1 MFISRRR
8 LAPTRPCNGTVTV
21 EAMKIGDYA
30 FLSDC
35 RSAALVGRNGSVD
48 WYCVPRFDSPS
59 VFARLLDGSA
69 GHWWLRPEGDYD
81 HKWCY
86 IDDTLVLRT
95 VFEGES
101 GRVQLTEALALEPG
115 SRGHEI
121 GKRSPNVLLRR
132 IEGLDGRVEMATE
145 FAPRFE
151 YGLTTPHID
160 GADKELVVSGGPVML
175 KLPTNVAMDYESGT
189 ATATFTVNAGE
200 TAEFALS
207 YAPTYGVEEPME
219 LDVGSALNDTIESW
233 RSWVEI
239 HDRYQGDHAG
249 EVQRSALVLQGLTF
263 QPTGAVI
270 AAATTSLPEE
280 VGGKLNWD
288 YRFAW
293 LRDLSLTMRAQW
305 VAACPDEADRLFRFI
320 ARAGGSFA
328 GENVQIVYG
337 VEGERD
343 LTERTLDH
351 LSGWRNSKPVHV
363 GNDAWDQV
371 QLDVLGEVLD
381 AACLLKDQLGD
392 LDEEMQSFLTG
403 LADRAAECWQQPD
416 AGMWEARDQQRQYL
430 SSKVMCWVALDRALK
445 LADCLGSEAD
455 PQRWS
460 STREDIREAVLEQGW
475 SHKIGAYAGAFGSDE
490 LDASVLLLPL
500 VGFLPAGDERMRA
513 TIDVVESELGG
524 PGLIRRWPGEESG
537 FVICTYWLV
546 ECLALAGELER
557 ARKWF
562 DRATSFANDLG
573 LLAEEGDLH
582 SHELLGNYPQAFSH
596 VGLINAAWRL
606 TEATSG
612 KDTETKGAS

>member
-1 MFISRRR
+1 
-8 LAPTRPCNGTVTV
+8 
-21 EAMKIGDYA
+21 MKIGDYA

-101 GRVQLTEALALEPG
+101 GRAQLTEALALEPG

-132 IEGLDGRVEMATE
+132 VEGLDGRVEMATE

-219 LDVGSALNDTIESW
+219 LDVGSALSDTIESW